1 MIIDAHAH
9 VYRHPLIRMSPE
21 GEPMLSA
28 KQQIEMMDRL
38 GIDKAVILPMNC
50 VEVVADNQSIAEVL
64 SICEQYPGRFI
75 PYCNI
80 DPRLTSSLYETDT
93 EFFKFLL
100 QQYKKLGCRGLGE
113 LTARVNWDD
122 RGLWALLEACQS
134 TGFPVT
140 FHTSL
145 RGTPDYGPVDEMGL
159 PRFEKTLQR
168 FSDLIFFGHSMSFW
182 SEISGG
188 VTAEEKTTYPAGP
201 VEPNGTLPRLFRAY
215 ANLFGDLSANSGIN
229 ALSRD
234 HSFAFEFIDEF
245 QDRLLFALDYCSI
258 HDNRPHLQWFKRA
271 LDDGKISKAVYEKIM
286 YKNISNVLGL
296 KHE

>member
-9 VYRHPLIRMSPE
+9 VYRNPLIRTSPE
-21 GEPMLSA
+21 NEPMLSA
-28 KQQIEMMDRL
+28 AQQIEMMDRM
-38 GIDKAVILPMNC
+38 GIDRAIILPMNC
-50 VEVVADNQSIAEVL
+50 IEVVPDNQSIAEVL
-64 SICEQYPGRFI
+64 SICKKYRGRFI

-93 EFFKFLL
+93 EFFEFLL
-100 QQYKKLGCRGLGE
+100 QQYKELGCRGLGE

-122 RGLWALLEACQS
+122 KRLWALLEACQAID
-134 TGFPVT
+134 FPVT

-168 FSDLIFFGHSMSFW
+168 FPDLIFFGHSMSFW
-182 SEISGG
+182 SEISGR
-188 VTAEEKTTYPAGP
+188 VTKEDKSGYPQ
-201 VEPNGTLPRLFRAY
+201 EPIEPGGAVLRLLRQY
-215 ANLFGDLSANSGIN
+215 PNLYGDLSANSGIN

-234 HSFAFEFIDEF
+234 ESFAFEFIDEF
-245 QDRLLFALDYCSI
+245 QDRLVFALDYCSI
-258 HDNRPHLQWFKRA
+258 HDNRPHLQWFNRA
-271 LDDGKISKAVYEKIM
+271 LENRKINKAVYEKIM